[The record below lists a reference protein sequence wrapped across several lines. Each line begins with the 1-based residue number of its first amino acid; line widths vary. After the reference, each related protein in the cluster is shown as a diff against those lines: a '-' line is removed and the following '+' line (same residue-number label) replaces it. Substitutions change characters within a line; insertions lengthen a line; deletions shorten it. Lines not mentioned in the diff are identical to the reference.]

1 MVHSHDNQSIS
12 QSILEEETTSH
23 HNKSE
28 LVEERFNILGS
39 KNDFD
44 GLKEQSS
51 PWVKDE
57 KDFISKLGSKSDCN
71 ESIAESKSVSD
82 KGSKSFTIVNSGD
95 ASRYNLK
102 SIQYKLFK

>member
-28 LVEERFNILGS
+28 LVEGRLSTLGS
-39 KNDFD
+39 KNDPF
-44 GLKEQSS
+44 GLMEQSS

-71 ESIAESKSVSD
+71 DSIAESKSVSD

-102 SIQYKLFK
+102 SIQFQLFK